1 MNNLQR
7 MGGIAALYAGVA
19 YIVGMIGFLLVV
31 GWPDDPV
38 QQVAVLVD
46 NQVSLHV
53 LYLIVY
59 QVLAVF
65 LVVLTLALYERL
77 KADSHAMAQTATAI
91 GIIWATAVV
100 ASGMIFNI
108 GMDNVADLYGK
119 DPAQATTVWLVI
131 ESVSNAIGGGNEIL
145 GGLWMLLISWAALR
159 AGGLP
164 KALNY
169 LGIVIGT
176 AGILSALPGLGDVG
190 LIFGLVQ
197 IAWFVWVGIVL
208 LRGSPSVTAER
219 SDAPVPR
226 HETVSFSTSR
236 PNEGKG
242 RTLA

>member
-1 MNNLQR
+1 MMTNLQK

-19 YIVGMIGFLLVV
+19 YIVGMMGFLLVV

-59 QVLAVF
+59 QVWAVF

-77 KADSHAMAQTATAI
+77 KADSPAMVQTATAI
-91 GIIWATAVV
+91 GIIWATVV
-100 ASGMIFNI
+100 IASGMIFNI
-108 GMDNVADLYGK
+108 GMDNVVNLYSE

-169 LGIVIGT
+169 LGIAIGA

-190 LIFGLVQ
+190 LVFGLVQ
-197 IAWFVWVGIVL
+197 IAWFIWVGIVM
-208 LRGSPSVTAER
+208 LRGNLSVTAER
-219 SDAPVPR
+219 SDASVPR
-226 HETVSFSTSR
+226 HGTTSLST
-236 PNEGKG
+236 
-242 RTLA
+242 

>member
-1 MNNLQR
+1 MKNLQK

-19 YIVGMIGFLLVV
+19 YIVGMLGFLLVV

-38 QQVAVLVD
+38 QQVAVLVN
-46 NQVSLHV
+46 NQVSLHI

-59 QVLAVF
+59 QVWAVF

-77 KADSHAMAQTATAI
+77 KAGSPAMMQTATAI
-91 GIIWATAVV
+91 GIIWATVV
-100 ASGMIFNI
+100 IASGMIFNI

-164 KALNY
+164 MALNY
-169 LGIVIGT
+169 LGIVIGA

-197 IAWFVWVGIVL
+197 IVWFIWVGIVM
-208 LRGSPSVTAER
+208 LRGSPSVAAER
-219 SDAPVPR
+219 SDASVPR
-226 HETVSFSTSR
+226 HGNDELLDFKAR
-236 PNEGKG
+236 RG
-242 RTLA
+242 